1 MAAPQPEERPET
13 EQRIAERF
21 VTVDGH
27 ELRDAVSA
35 GLAWL
40 RTHQKVVNSLN
51 VFPVPDGD
59 TGTNMAL
66 TMQAAWEE
74 IETVDRASIDT
85 VAQGIAQGAL
95 MGARGNSGVILSQ
108 LWRGFARALD
118 GAKEMDA
125 DLFVQALAEA
135 RDTAYKGVVRPVE
148 GTILTVSKDMAAAA
162 EEARDAGA
170 RSVLAVLRQAVEAA
184 DESVQRTPE
193 LLPVL
198 RDAGVVD
205 AGGKGLY
212 FIIEGA
218 VRSAYGL
225 PLDQPTQEPV
235 ELDAVDV
242 DSASD
247 AVEPGQDW
255 EVIVDFR
262 PGADFELQSFYDR
275 LEQFGT
281 SIQVGEGEGLY
292 RMHIHVPDDT
302 QYEPIEYIRGLGT
315 ITKVH
320 LENLMDQVSDRQ
332 SQGDSPDLHLN
343 HLEPGQIAVVV
354 VTPGNGIAQVF
365 AGLGAAAIVEGGQTM
380 NPSTEEILSSFENL
394 PSRSIIILPNNKNIQ
409 LAAEQARELTV
420 KDVRVVPTKSVPQ
433 GVAAMFEYDPD
444 GELDEIFDAMK
455 ASLSEVTSAELTRA
469 TRSAQIDGV
478 EVEEGQVIGLLN
490 GKLKVSGDDLT
501 DCLDE
506 LLEAGGVEEAEI
518 VALYHGHDISHQ
530 KANQVADHV
539 RQRWSDLEVELIDGG
554 QPHYDFIISIE

>member
-1 MAAPQPEERPET
+1 MAAPQPEQRPKLER
-13 EQRIAERF
+13 RIAERF
-21 VTVDGH
+21 VTIDGH

-40 RTHQKVVNSLN
+40 RTHQQVVNSLN

-74 IETVDRASIDT
+74 IETLDRASIDV
-85 VAQGIAQGAL
+85 VAHGIAQGAL

-108 LWRGFARALD
+108 LFRGFARALD
-118 GAKEMDA
+118 GAKEMDV
-125 DLFVQALAEA
+125 DLFVRALAEA

-148 GTILTVSKDMAAAA
+148 GTILTVSKDLAAAA
-162 EEARDAGA
+162 EQARETGTQ
-170 RSVLAVLRQAVEAA
+170 SVLGALRQAVDAA
-184 DESVQRTPE
+184 DQSVQRTPD

-198 RDAGVVD
+198 REAGVVD

-212 FIIEGA
+212 FILEGA
-218 VRSAYGL
+218 IRSAYGL
-225 PLDQPTQEPV
+225 PLDEPVQEPV
-235 ELDAVDV
+235 ELDAVDME
-242 DSASD
+242 SASD

-262 PGADFELQSFYDR
+262 PGEDFELQSFYDQ
-275 LEQFGT
+275 LEQLGT

-320 LENLMDQVSDRQ
+320 LENLMAQVSERKQEED
-332 SQGDSPDLHLN
+332 GADLHLN
-343 HLEPGQIAVVV
+343 NLEPGQIAVVA
-354 VTPGNGIAQVF
+354 VTPGKGIARVF

-444 GELDEIFDAMK
+444 GDLDEVSDAMQT
-455 ASLSEVTSAELTRA
+455 ALPDVTSAELTRA

-478 EVEEGQVIGLLN
+478 EVEQGQVIGLLN
-490 GKLKVSGDDLT
+490 SKLRVSGDDLT
-501 DCLDE
+501 DCLIE
-506 LLEAGGVEEAEI
+506 LLEEGGVEEAEI
-518 VALYHGHDISHQ
+518 VALYHGRDVSHQ
-530 KANQVADHV
+530 KANQVADQL
-539 RQRWSDLEVELIDGG
+539 RERWAELEVELIDGG
-554 QPHYDFIISIE
+554 QPHYNFIISIE

>member
-1 MAAPQPEERPET
+1 MTAAQPEERPET
-13 EQRIAERF
+13 ERRIAERF
-21 VTVDGH
+21 VTIDGH

-40 RTHQKVVNSLN
+40 RTHQQVVNSLN

-74 IETVDRASIDT
+74 IETLDRASIDS

-125 DLFVQALAEA
+125 DLFVRALAEA

-148 GTILTVSKDMAAAA
+148 GTILTVSKDLAAAA
-162 EEARDAGA
+162 EEARDAGTG
-170 RSVLAVLRQAVEAA
+170 SVLAVLRQAVEAA
-184 DESVQRTPE
+184 DESVQRTPD

-212 FIIEGA
+212 FILEGA

-225 PLDQPTQEPV
+225 PLDQPIQEPV

-242 DSASD
+242 ESASD

-262 PGADFELQSFYDR
+262 PGAEFELQSFYDQ

-320 LENLMDQVSDRQ
+320 LENLMDQVSDRRAEEE
-332 SQGDSPDLHLN
+332 GADLHLN

-354 VTPGNGIAQVF
+354 VTPGKGIARVF

-420 KDVRVVPTKSVPQ
+420 KDVKVVPTKSVPQ
-433 GVAAMFEYDPD
+433 GVAAMFEYKPD
-444 GELDEIFDAMK
+444 GELDEVFKAME
-455 ASLSEVTSAELTRA
+455 ASLSDVTSAELTRA
-469 TRSAQIDGV
+469 TRSVQIDGV
-478 EVEEGQVIGLLN
+478 EVEQGQVIGLLN
-490 GKLKVSGDDLT
+490 GKLKVSGDELT
-501 DCLDE
+501 DCLVE
-506 LLEAGGVEEAEI
+506 LLDAGGAGEAEI
-518 VALYHGHDISHQ
+518 VALYHGREISHQ
-530 KANQVADHV
+530 KANQIADHV
-539 RQRWSDLEVELIDGG
+539 RRRWSELEVELIDGG